1 MLNKTDFENIS
12 SESKKL
18 DIDNEI
24 IKNKIISEL
33 SYGLREEIIQSTLIK
48 PKKIG
53 FFSKVKRL
61 IFGIR

>member
-24 IKNKIISEL
+24 IKNSFTGRG
-33 SYGLREEIIQSTLIK
+33 Y
-48 PKKIG
+48 
-53 FFSKVKRL
+53 
-61 IFGIR
+61 

>member
-24 IKNKIISEL
+24 IKNKIITEL
-33 SYGLREEIIQSTLIK
+33 SYGLREEILQSTLNK
-48 PKKIG
+48 PKKIN
-53 FFSKVKRL
+53 FFNKIKRL

>member
-24 IKNKIISEL
+24 IKNKIITEL
-33 SYGLREEIIQSTLIK
+33 SYGLREEILQSTLNK
-48 PKKIG
+48 PKKIS
-53 FFSKVKRL
+53 FFNKIKRL

>member
-33 SYGLREEIIQSTLIK
+33 SYGLREEIIQSTLSK
-48 PKKIG
+48 PKKIS
-53 FFSKVKRL
+53 FLSKES
-61 IFGIR
+61 

>member
-1 MLNKTDFENIS
+1 MLNKSDFENIS

-33 SYGLREEIIQSTLIK
+33 SYGLREEIIQSTL
-48 PKKIG
+48 
-53 FFSKVKRL
+53 SKEERRISYKTNHYYK
-61 IFGIR
+61 